1 VLTHDA
7 AFAPAPPRTAAP
19 QQEIGRAQLL
29 ERIDAALRDAA
40 EDSRLVAVLMVCVNA
55 ADRVFLLTQQQ
66 LTRRWSLAV
75 DAVPDLLRKPD
86 FFCRVGEH
94 QFCVVLPGLASP
106 AQALLAAY
114 KITRAIAPCLAD
126 EWAED
131 SARVL
136 AGVACFPEHGD
147 AGERLLRNADA
158 AMQDAAGNEEGIV
171 MFATLAHDEPIDL
184 LPGLRDQV
192 IDALRSDAYRLAYQ
206 PQLDLA
212 SGRCEGVEA
221 LLRCTLA
228 NGVPLPPTTLIA
240 AAEREGRL
248 GDLTNRVLNTALL
261 QASAWRSAGVA
272 TRVSVNLPPDSLR
285 DHELPS
291 DIARTLEVWDS
302 EPGILTLEIVESS
315 MIHDFAQAADVLR
328 DLKRLGVRLAVD
340 DFGTGYS
347 CLAYLRQLPLD
358 ELKIDRAFVCNVE
371 RSAGERQLVAAM
383 IDLAHS
389 FGMRAVAEG
398 VEDQGTLELLR
409 EMGCDMIQGYVYS
422 RPLEAADFLAFRQR

>member
-1 VLTHDA
+1 
-7 AFAPAPPRTAAP
+7 
-19 QQEIGRAQLL
+19 LL
-29 ERIDAALRDAA
+29 ERVGAALREAA
-40 EDSRLVAVLMVCVNA
+40 EDNRLVAVLMVSVSTP
-55 ADRVFLLTQQQ
+55 DRVFLLTEQQ
-66 LTRRWSLAV
+66 LTRRWSAAV
-75 DAVPDLLRKPD
+75 DTVPELLRKPD

-114 KITRAIAPCLAD
+114 RITRAIAPRLAD
-126 EWAED
+126 DED
-131 SARVL
+131 TARVL
-136 AGVACFPEHGD
+136 AGVACFPEHGE
-147 AGERLLRNADA
+147 APERLLRNADA
-158 AMQDAAGNEEGIV
+158 AMLDASGNEEGIV
-171 MFATLAHDEPIDL
+171 MFATLVHNEPIDL

-192 IDALRSDAYRLAYQ
+192 IDTLRSNAYRLAYQ

-228 NGVPLPPTTLIA
+228 DGVPLPPTALIA
-240 AAEREGRL
+240 AAEREGKL
-248 GDLTNRVLNTALL
+248 GDLTNRVLNTALR
-261 QASAWRSAGVA
+261 QAAAWRSAGVA
-272 TRVSVNLPPDSLR
+272 TGVSVNLPPDSLR
-285 DHELPS
+285 DHELAA
-291 DIARTLEVWDS
+291 DVARTLEVWDS
-302 EPGILTLEIVESS
+302 EPGTLTLEIVESS

-409 EMGCDMIQGYVYS
+409 QMGCDMIQGYVYS
-422 RPLEAADFLAFRQR
+422 RPLEAADFLAWRQR